1 MMALLF
7 ITALL
12 MSHQLLV
19 MGSSNTGSQTVTFTM
34 RKLAFSTNQFGIDLY
49 RALNVTDENIA
60 FCPFCIGSSLAMVL
74 LGAEGNT
81 AMALRQAL
89 YLWGLHPQEIHLAY
103 HDLIGHLGLNLSP
116 LDEVFLGARRSPGDE
131 NVLKL
136 INNVYIQRHFSV
148 HYPFQFLLN
157 RYYNTSIYPLDFVM
171 NAEQSTRYIN
181 IFFEHNTEGKIAQ
194 ILSQVPSPSTNLL
207 LLNAIYFKGSLD
219 MNMAQVEES
228 RFVGRAGE
236 DPFIMLE
243 ARKARIRYGVH
254 EYLNCTAVEVP
265 FRGGLISLVA
275 LLPNH
280 PDGMAMLETRIS
292 AQRLTD
298 IINSMN
304 VKRVNFQMPRITIRQ
319 THGNLTKALFNLG
332 LVDLFTPGYANL
344 FGISNFGWLHVTN
357 VTHAA
362 YVEVREGPVAHS
374 SGQSKPDQDVSV
386 VLDRPFLWFVMDN
399 VAGLAI
405 AMGKMVKPG
414 DDMSEPP
421 TRLLG

>member
-1 MMALLF
+1 MNVLLYAALL
-7 ITALL
+7 T
-12 MSHQLLV
+12 SHISAIWCSP
-19 MGSSNTGSQTVTFTM
+19 SSGSQTVTFSM
-34 RKLAFSTNQFGIDLY
+34 RKLAFSTNQFGMDMY
-49 RALNVTDENIA
+49 RALNITDENVA
-60 FCPFCIGSSLAMVL
+60 FCPFCIGSSLAMIL

-89 YLWGLHPQEIHLAY
+89 YLWGLHPQEIHMAY
-103 HDLIGHLGLNLSP
+103 HDLISHLGLNLTP
-116 LDEVFLGARRSPGDE
+116 LEEMGVDMRRSYVDD
-131 NVLKL
+131 NTLKL
-136 INNVYIQRHFSV
+136 INNIYIQRHFSV

-181 IFFEHNTEGKIAQ
+181 VFFERNMEGKATQ

-207 LLNAIYFKGSLD
+207 LLNAIYFRGTLD

-236 DPFIMLE
+236 RPFIMLE
-243 ARKARIRYGVH
+243 ARKARVRYGVH

-275 LLPNH
+275 LLPNE
-280 PDGMAMLETRIS
+280 PEGMPMLETRIS

-298 IINSMN
+298 IINSMQ
-304 VKRVNFQMPRITIRQ
+304 VKRVNFQMPRIKVKQ

-362 YVEVREGPVAHS
+362 YVEVLEAPS
-374 SGQSKPDQDVSV
+374 SASGHNTTEHNLSV
-386 VLDRPFLWFVMDN
+386 ILDRPFLWFIMDN

-405 AMGKMVKPG
+405 AMGKMVK
-414 DDMSEPP
+414 
-421 TRLLG
+421 